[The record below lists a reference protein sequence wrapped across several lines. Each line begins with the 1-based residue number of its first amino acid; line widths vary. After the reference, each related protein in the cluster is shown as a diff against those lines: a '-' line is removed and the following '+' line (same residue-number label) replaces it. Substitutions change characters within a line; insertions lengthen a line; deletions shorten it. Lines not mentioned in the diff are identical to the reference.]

1 MINIRNMPRFIRFG
15 AKLVYR
21 YLPCLIKTV
30 AKWTMTIA
38 WDQLIVEN
46 ILLAGIIV
54 GSIYLEQWGHRRSQI
69 SEERESK
76 RRIVMY
82 VADDLQKRL
91 NFIDETHQY
100 NDFKPF
106 FTDMWDAIIL
116 AGKHAL
122 LPFELFQSLQRTY
135 SWMKY
140 YNSELDSRSG
150 KALDEKVLRDLLEDV
165 RKSINRSLN
174 KLNDIEDSKTSLGD
188 RHEVNIGKT
197 TIDISSNNIAR
208 RIINQVKEELEA

>member
-1 MINIRNMPRFIRFG
+1 
-15 AKLVYR
+15 
-21 YLPCLIKTV
+21 
-30 AKWTMTIA
+30 MTIV

-69 SEERESK
+69 GEEKESR
-76 RRIVMY
+76 RRIIMY
-82 VADDLQKRL
+82 VTDDLQKRL
-91 NFIDETHQY
+91 DFIDETHLY
-100 NDFKPF
+100 SDFKPF

-140 YNSELDSRSG
+140 YNSELDSRRD
-150 KALDEKVLRDLLEDV
+150 KVLDEKVLKELLEDV

-174 KLNDIEDSKTSLGD
+174 KLKETEKIKNSIEDHKIA
-188 RHEVNIGKT
+188 EAA
-197 TIDISSNNIAR
+197 IDVTSNNIAK
-208 RIINQVKEELEA
+208 RIINQVKQELEA

>member
-1 MINIRNMPRFIRFG
+1 
-15 AKLVYR
+15 
-21 YLPCLIKTV
+21 
-30 AKWTMTIA
+30 MTIV

-69 SEERESK
+69 IEERK
-76 RRIVMY
+76 TKGRIIMY
-82 VADDLQKRL
+82 LTDDLQKRL
-91 NFIDETHQY
+91 NFIDETHKY
-100 NDFKPF
+100 SDFKPF

-140 YNSELDSRSG
+140 YNSELDSRSQ
-150 KALDEKVLRDLLEDV
+150 ALDEKVLRELLEDV
-165 RKSINRSLN
+165 RKSIIRSLN
-174 KLNDIEDSKTSLGD
+174 KLNETEEIGSSQEDREIK
-188 RHEVNIGKT
+188 EE
-197 TIDISSNNIAR
+197 TIDINSINIAK
-208 RIINQVKEELEA
+208 RILN

>member
-1 MINIRNMPRFIRFG
+1 
-15 AKLVYR
+15 
-21 YLPCLIKTV
+21 
-30 AKWTMTIA
+30 MTIV

-69 SEERESK
+69 SEEKESR
-76 RRIVMY
+76 RRIIMY
-82 VADDLQKRL
+82 LADDLQKRL

-100 NDFKPF
+100 SDYKPF

-122 LPFELFQSLQRTY
+122 LRFELFQSLQRTY

-140 YNSELDSRSG
+140 YNSELDGNSG
-150 KALDEKVLRDLLEDV
+150 KALDEKVQDLLEDV

-174 KLNDIEDSKTSLGD
+174 KLNETEEIKNSLEDRK
-188 RHEVNIGKT
+188 IGQT
-197 TIDISSNNIAR
+197 TINVTSSNIAK
-208 RIINQVKEELEA
+208 RIINQVKQEFEV

>member
-1 MINIRNMPRFIRFG
+1 
-15 AKLVYR
+15 
-21 YLPCLIKTV
+21 
-30 AKWTMTIA
+30 MTIV

-69 SEERESK
+69 IEERK
-76 RRIVMY
+76 TKGRIIMY
-82 VADDLQKRL
+82 LTDDLQQRL
-91 NFIDETHQY
+91 NFIDETHKY

-140 YNSELDSRSG
+140 YNSELDSRND
-150 KALDEKVLRDLLEDV
+150 KTLDEKVLRELLEDV
-165 RKSINRSLN
+165 RKSIIRSLN
-174 KLNDIEDSKTSLGD
+174 KLNEKISEEISNSIEHHKIEEKTSD
-188 RHEVNIGKT
+188 VT
-197 TIDISSNNIAR
+197 SNNIPE
-208 RIINQVKEELEA
+208 RIIGKQELEV